1 MPSSFALGEHF
12 EKLMDDLIA
21 SGRYNSK
28 SEIVRDGLRAIEDR
42 ERLRELKLQDLRD
55 AIQEGIDSGPG
66 IPAAEVSAKLR
77 ARIAEKSQ

>member
-1 MPSSFALGEHF
+1 MPSSYALGEHF

-28 SEIVRDGLRAIEDR
+28 SEIVRAGLRAIEDR

-66 IPAAEVSAKLR
+66 IPAAEVFAEMR
-77 ARIAEKSQ
+77 ARIAAKL

>member
-55 AIQEGIDSGPG
+55 TIQEGIDSGPG
-66 IPAAEVSAKLR
+66 IPAAEVFAEMR
-77 ARIAEKSQ
+77 ARIAAKI

>member
-42 ERLRELKLQDLRD
+42 ERLRELKLQDLRA
-55 AIQEGIDSGPG
+55 AIQEGEDSGPG
-66 IPAAEVSAKLR
+66 IPAEEVFAEMR
-77 ARIAEKSQ
+77 ARIAAKI

>member
-28 SEIVRDGLRAIEDR
+28 SEIVRAGLRAIEDR

-55 AIQEGIDSGPG
+55 AIQEGMDSGPG
-66 IPAAEVSAKLR
+66 IPAAEVRERLMSKYTN
-77 ARIAEKSQ
+77 

>member
-1 MPSSFALGEHF
+1 MPSSYALGEHF

-42 ERLRELKLQDLRD
+42 ERLRELKLQNLRD
-55 AIQEGIDSGPG
+55 AIQDGIDSGPG
-66 IPAAEVSAKLR
+66 IPAEEVFAKMR
-77 ARIAEKSQ
+77 ARIAAKI

>member
-42 ERLRELKLQDLRD
+42 ERLRELKLQGLRD

-66 IPAAEVSAKLR
+66 IPAAEVFAEMR
-77 ARIAEKSQ
+77 ARVAAKI

>member
-55 AIQEGIDSGPG
+55 AIQEGMDSGPG
-66 IPAAEVSAKLR
+66 IPAAEVRERLMSKYAN
-77 ARIAEKSQ
+77 

>member
-66 IPAAEVSAKLR
+66 IPAEEVFAEMR
-77 ARIAEKSQ
+77 ARIAAKIS

>member
-55 AIQEGIDSGPG
+55 AIQAGADSGPG
-66 IPAAEVSAKLR
+66 IPAEEVFAEMR
-77 ARIAEKSQ
+77 ARIAAKI

>member
-1 MPSSFALGEHF
+1 MPSSYALGEHF

-42 ERLRELKLQDLRD
+42 ERLRELKLQDLRE
-55 AIQEGIDSGPG
+55 AIQDGIDSGPG
-66 IPAAEVSAKLR
+66 IPAEEVFAKMR
-77 ARIAEKSQ
+77 ARIAAKI